1 MIPCWFFIATAMAGD
16 TVQLETAVK
25 AEIAR
30 SIEELKLPDQ
40 EGPYHVSVDILE
52 GSYTMTEAE
61 LGVEIF
67 HENRPHRTARV
78 DVRVGDASLDSSNF
92 SGAFGTT
99 DGLGMRGLAHED
111 VEVATRREL
120 WLAIDSAYKGATETF
135 AAKKAAR
142 EGQATDRPP
151 DLSPAP
157 VIQLPAMPI
166 REPAESKMRLMTQ
179 QLSSAL
185 QEHSH
190 LDNSG
195 VLSQDWHGRRLH
207 ANSEGTTAWLPTGR
221 TVVRAE
227 VIARAEDGARL
238 RNTRTWIAQ
247 NPTVMPSQDSMMA
260 ELQEA
265 SLWLKKLQSAPI
277 QKDYLGPVLFE
288 EQAAMELFRQLLHQE
303 ISGTPPQESAP
314 DPLIGDSSPIPWARI
329 GRRLLPSGWTVVDD
343 PTSNP
348 QATGYYTHDFDAVA
362 ATRVEVVT
370 DGVLKDVLMSRIPRS
385 KRLESTGH
393 GRSMGADRRVAMPA
407 QVTVT
412 PNRGKNKKT
421 LRRKALQYAR
431 EAGLPYVLV
440 VRRMTPPAIS
450 EDFQFAVTGDA
461 PLAGLTSPTEVYRLY
476 PDGREEPV
484 RGLRFVGVDRRVLR
498 DIMASG
504 KISIPRNALDS
515 PGASARFSLGHLSGL
530 PVMWAAPE
538 VVIGELELHGSG
550 GGEHRVIPKP

>member
-1 MIPCWFFIATAMAGD
+1 MISFWFFIATAVASD
-16 TVQLETAVK
+16 TANLEAAVD
-25 AEIAR
+25 AEITR
-30 SIEELKLPDQ
+30 SIETLRLPDQ
-40 EGPYHVSVDILE
+40 EGPYYVSVDILE
-52 GSYTMTEAE
+52 GLYTMTEAE

-67 HENRPHRTARV
+67 HEKRPHRTARV

-92 SGAFGTT
+92 SGSFGTT
-99 DGLGMRGLAHED
+99 DGLNIRGLAHES

-120 WLAIDSAYKGATETF
+120 WLAIDAAYKGATETL

-142 EGQATDRPP
+142 EGQATGRPP
-151 DLSPAP
+151 DLAPAP
-157 VIQLPAMPI
+157 VLQLPAMPI
-166 REPAESKMRLMTQ
+166 REPEEALMRPLTQ
-179 QLSSAL
+179 QLSAAL
-185 QEHSH
+185 KNHAH

-207 ANSEGTTAWLPTGR
+207 VNSEGTHAWTPTGR

-238 RNTRTWIAQ
+238 RNTRSWIAQ
-247 NPTVMPSQDSMMA
+247 NPELLPSQDTMAA
-260 ELQEA
+260 ELQQA
-265 SLWLKKLQSAPI
+265 SSWLKQLQSAPI
-277 QKDYLGPVLFE
+277 QKEYLGPVLFE
-288 EQAAMELFRQLLHQE
+288 GQAAMELFRQLLHQE

-343 PTSNP
+343 PMSNP
-348 QATGYYTHDFDAVA
+348 NAVGYYTHDFDAVA
-362 ATRVEVVT
+362 AKRVEVVT
-370 DGVLKDVLMSRIPRS
+370 DGVLKDVLMSRIPRAQ
-385 KRLESTGH
+385 KLESTGH

-412 PNRGKNKKT
+412 PNRGKSGKA

-450 EDFQFAVTGDA
+450 EEFQFAVTGEA
-461 PLAGLTSPTEVYRLY
+461 PLAGLTSPSEVYRLY
-476 PDGREEPV
+476 PNGREEPV

-498 DIMASG
+498 DIMATG
-504 KISIPRNALDS
+504 KTSIPRNALDS
-515 PGASARFSLGHLSGL
+515 PGASARFSLGYLSGL

-538 VVIGELELHGSG
+538 VVIGELELHGTG